1 MTDAKR
7 SGSLSTLAR
16 STIGAKIVM
25 AVTGVILVGF
35 LVVHMLGNLQ
45 VYLGSD
51 TMNHY
56 GQTLKGTP
64 ALLWGARATL
74 LASLVLHVLAALRLK
89 KVNDAARPQAYATP
103 RRYRATTT
111 PARFMLLSGLVVLA
125 FIVYHLLHFTFG
137 AVQPAT
143 YATALGSSE
152 NPDVYG
158 MVIYGFRNPLV
169 AGSYIVAMALLC
181 MHLAHGMSS
190 WFQSLG
196 LNHPKYNALIRNT
209 GPIFAGIV
217 FAGNTM
223 IVLAVLFRLIGQDLP
238 DLGA

>member
-1 MTDAKR
+1 MSWVSSYVK
-7 SGSLSTLAR
+7 SSV
-16 STIGAKIVM
+16 GAKHIM
-25 AVTGVILVGF
+25 AATGLILSLFVLG
-35 LVVHMLGNLQ
+35 HMLGNLL
-45 VYLGSD
+45 VFVGPDAINAYAAGLKTMGS
-51 TMNHY
+51 
-56 GQTLKGTP
+56 G
-64 ALLWGARATL
+64 GAVWLVR
-74 LASLVLHVLAALRLK
+74 LVLIGAVAVHIATGLRLAAMNR
-89 KVNDAARPQAYATP
+89 AARPVKYQV
-103 RRYRATTT
+103 YRPIRSAFYSRTMAWT
-111 PARFMLLSGLVVLA
+111 GLVLLA